1 MAYVKFEQRYG
12 ELERARKVFQRF
24 VNVHP
29 QPKNW
34 LKWSKFEE
42 QNGDIGKLDIKKH
55 FFIIL
60 ILEKAR
66 EIYEQCSETLGHFF
80 NEQNI
85 FVSFAKFEI
94 RQKEIER
101 ARMIYKYGLEQ
112 LPKGQAENLYN
123 SYTQFEKQYGGKDGI
138 EDVVIQK
145 RRTKY

>member
-1 MAYVKFEQRYG
+1 MQWEPTEDAWMAYVKFEQRYG

-60 ILEKAR
+60 I
-66 EIYEQCSETLGHFF
+66 
-80 NEQNI
+80 
-85 FVSFAKFEI
+85 
-94 RQKEIER
+94 
-101 ARMIYKYGLEQ
+101 
-112 LPKGQAENLYN
+112 
-123 SYTQFEKQYGGKDGI
+123 
-138 EDVVIQK
+138 
-145 RRTKY
+145 